1 MSDGLIHIDIDM
13 ASIDAAMQIFAHM
26 SEDAQ
31 TAMKRMMSDMRTRG
45 HKTIKSVVQ
54 QEFPT
59 GGQYLDGDFKAHFS
73 GLEATLEYT
82 GQRIRIDD
90 FDITPGAAPARTDE
104 RKAFSLDHLGY
115 GGDGWARV
123 AMPARYDIT
132 AAIKSAPATFSA
144 SASGFVA
151 GNGHVVKVVDPSS
164 SGANRAVK
172 PVYTVAS
179 PQMITSPSVKGEVEE
194 KLAELIKKRLENHL
208 KDFF

>member
-1 MSDGLIHIDIDM
+1 MSDGLIHISFDM
-13 ASIDAAMQIFAHM
+13 ASIDAAMQIFSHM

-59 GGQYLDGDFKAHFS
+59 GGQYLDGDFKAHFA
-73 GLEATLEYT
+73 GLETTLEYT
-82 GQRIRIDD
+82 GQRIRIDK
-90 FDITPGAAPARTDE
+90 FDVSPGAAPPRTDE

-123 AMPARYDIT
+123 AMPAHYDIT
-132 AAIKSAPATFSA
+132 VAIKAKPATFSA

-151 GNGHVVKVVDPSS
+151 GNGHVVQAIDPSS
-164 SGANRAVK
+164 SGASRAVR
-172 PVYTVAS
+172 PMYTVAS
-179 PQMITSPSVKGEVEE
+179 PQMITSPNVKEKVGDELE
-194 KLAELIKKRLENHL
+194 KLVAKRLENHL
-208 KDFF
+208 KAFF